1 MQPNPLAGPQIP
13 VREWTATKRRAQLHS
28 PVWRILLIA
37 ESANQDFGFA
47 FRPSST
53 SQRITIRA
61 AAANAMQR

>member
-1 MQPNPLAGPQIP
+1 MLRFKARSTPMRACISGPRSSAAIKS
-13 VREWTATKRRAQLHS
+13 AF
-28 PVWRILLIA
+28 IA

-61 AAANAMQR
+61 AAANAMQQ

>member
-1 MQPNPLAGPQIP
+1 LIEPPEAAAQSRNLQA
-13 VREWTATKRRAQLHS
+13 RASDLSQ
-28 PVWRILLIA
+28 VGIA